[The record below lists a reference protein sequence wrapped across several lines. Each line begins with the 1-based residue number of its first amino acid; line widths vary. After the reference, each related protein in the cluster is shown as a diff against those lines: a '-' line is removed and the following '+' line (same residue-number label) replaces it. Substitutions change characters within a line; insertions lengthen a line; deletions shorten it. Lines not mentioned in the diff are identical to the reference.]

1 MAAPSPYIPSTE
13 TDRRAM
19 LATVGVESVADLF
32 AEIPAA
38 LRNPRIVLPEPLS
51 EMELKREL
59 AALAA
64 QNTNTDS
71 ALCFL
76 GAGSYQHFVPAVVRA
91 LVSRGEFATAYTPYQ
106 PEVSQGTLQA
116 TYEFQSLV
124 CQLTGMEVANSG
136 MYDGA
141 TALAEAA
148 LMSARITGRQ
158 RVVVLEGVSS
168 AYREVLATYASGPD
182 LVIDPIAPGSLPLDE
197 GAACLVVQ
205 QPNFFGYLED
215 LRRCAEAAHAVGALL
230 VVSADPI
237 SLGLLRPPGHYGAD
251 IVVGEGQALGNAIS
265 FGGPYVGLFACRQ
278 EHLRQMPGRIAGR
291 TLDAEGNPGFVLT
304 LQTREQH
311 IRRER
316 ATSNICTSEQLV
328 GLACTIYLAALGR
341 TGLRQVAELCY
352 QKAHYAAARIAALP
366 GWRLPM
372 EGIFFQEF
380 VAVGPRPPAEVNAA
394 LLRQGIIGG
403 LDIDGR
409 IPNGM
414 LLCFSELHSR
424 HDIDR
429 LVAALDSV
437 GGE

>member
-1 MAAPSPYIPSTE
+1 MACAAGPGSRDSSGTSGSGMASAE
-13 TDRRAM
+13 GSGSRDSSGTSGSG
-19 LATVGVESVADLF
+19 LASAWGPGSATGSDAGAGGQGEVDWCDGSD
-32 AEIPAA
+32 AEYAA
-38 LRNPRIVLPEPLS
+38 LGGPFEQIDVIG
-51 EMELKREL
+51 
-59 AALAA
+59 
-64 QNTNTDS
+64 
-71 ALCFL
+71 C
-76 GAGSYQHFVPAVVRA
+76 
-91 LVSRGEFATAYTPYQ
+91 
-106 PEVSQGTLQA
+106 
-116 TYEFQSLV
+116 
-124 CQLTGMEVANSG
+124 
-136 MYDGA
+136 
-141 TALAEAA
+141 
-148 LMSARITGRQ
+148 ARLGRQ

-291 TLDAEGNPGFVLT
+291 TLDGEGNPGFVLT